1 LGKVSGVGQSDNRY
15 LNEVLLLIQAAREC
29 SSVDELQRR
38 VLQFLVHIFKCY
50 GGVFLIACISGDRLI
65 LDRVISLGIKEKF
78 VLSFHKYF
86 NQMSPFHGQVFAF
99 PESVVTN
106 EQFISFEDLAQTRY
120 YRKFLRPQSILHQMM
135 IFLKLPRRLL
145 GGVYLFR
152 SEDSTNFSEFERRRA
167 QLMVPYLTGVLE
179 KALVADQVTEL
190 ETILNVIV
198 KDLPYEGV
206 IVLNEY
212 FAPIYVTENASVV
225 LNRISALQQ
234 KKKSG
239 REAVPLLPEN
249 LILLCQRLRE
259 SAGGRDESQTAPKFE
274 LIACGSVQ
282 ISVCVRLIRHREKSP
297 LFLICFNENGPISSV
312 SQQLKGIGVTSR
324 EVEVVFLVYQ
334 GMKNAD
340 IAKTLFIS
348 EHTVENHLKTIY
360 KKMGVKN
367 RTTLIYRLID
377 VGHKTS
383 DLIPIQG
390 FPSL

>member
-1 LGKVSGVGQSDNRY
+1 M
-15 LNEVLLLIQAAREC
+15 QAAIEY
-29 SSVDELQRR
+29 SSLDELQRR
-38 VLQFLVHIFKCY
+38 LLKFLVHIFKCY
-50 GGVFLIACISGDRLI
+50 GGVFFIACISGDRLI
-65 LDRVISLGIKEKF
+65 LDRVISLGIKEEF
-78 VLSFHKYF
+78 VLLFRKYF
-86 NQMSPFHGQVFAF
+86 DQMSPFHGQVFAF
-99 PESVVTN
+99 PETVVTN
-106 EQFISFEDLAQTRY
+106 EQFISVEDLVQTRY
-120 YRKFLRPQSILHQMM
+120 YQKFFRPQSILHQMM

-152 SEDSTNFSEFERRRA
+152 SEDSRNFSEFERRGA

-179 KALVADQVTEL
+179 KTLLADQVTEL
-190 ETILNVIV
+190 KSILNATV

-212 FAPIYVTENASVV
+212 FDPIYVSENASVM
-225 LNRISALQQ
+225 LNRIYAVQQ
-234 KKKSG
+234 KKKSWQEG
-239 REAVPLLPEN
+239 VVLPEN
-249 LILLCQRLRE
+249 LILQCQRLRE
-259 SAGGRDESQTAPKFE
+259 STGGRDESQTAPKFE
-274 LIACGSVQ
+274 LVTCGKVQ
-282 ISVCVRLIRHREKSP
+282 LSFCVRLIRHGEKSP
-297 LFLICFNENGPISSV
+297 LFLICFNESGPISSV
-312 SQQLKGIGVTSR
+312 SEQLKRIGFTSR

-367 RTTLIYRLID
+367 RTALIYRLID

-383 DLIPIQG
+383 NLIPIQS